1 MFQGDFAL
9 SLSLSSL
16 LALWP
21 SSHLHLYSP
30 LTELGNNPSFL
41 CYMNAYINC
50 EQVDNEIPVR
60 KSACPPG
67 ETGGDLHPC
76 FLVEMMVWLAV
87 WSSAKATVQ
96 TQGNYHVML
105 LFEESCGLNVGFRN
119 HCHKNVFPIF
129 LAKNF
134 VSVCLAFRPLIC
146 LDGLCRSGS
155 K

>member
-67 ETGGDLHPC
+67 EAWRRLASMFLGGNDGMTRCVIVCKSNSADTGQL
-76 FLVEMMVWLAV
+76 
-87 WSSAKATVQ
+87 
-96 TQGNYHVML
+96 
-105 LFEESCGLNVGFRN
+105 SC
-119 HCHKNVFPIF
+119 H
-129 LAKNF
+129 
-134 VSVCLAFRPLIC
+134 AFI
-146 LDGLCRSGS
+146 
-155 K
+155 